1 MTTLTFADLSY
12 CDELDHT
19 DAQSVRGGSSCF
31 RRENPLSCHDGK
43 PPGCGPSHYNPW
55 PPLHFGC
62 GPVYTPGCHSEPGRI
77 VPL

>member
-1 MTTLTFADLSY
+1 MTTLTLTDLSH
-12 CDELDHT
+12 CDELDHA

-31 RRENPLSCHDGK
+31 TREYPPSCHDSKPSGCK
-43 PPGCGPSHYNPW
+43 PPRYNPW

-62 GPVYTPGCHSEPGRI
+62 GPVYTPVCHSEPGRI